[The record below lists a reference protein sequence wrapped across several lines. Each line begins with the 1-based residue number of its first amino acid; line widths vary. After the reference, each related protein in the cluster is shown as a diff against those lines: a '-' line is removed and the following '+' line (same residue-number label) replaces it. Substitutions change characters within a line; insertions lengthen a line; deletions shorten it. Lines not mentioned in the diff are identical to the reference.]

1 MRQLKSFITGG
12 QIMKEASI
20 KKEIYISVIASV
32 LVMIF
37 IEPILKFFW
46 NWIILTSTGMFKGLL
61 DSFYRGAALGHRNQI
76 DVQFF
81 FFITAAVLGIMVS
94 ILILKTTYQAQIK
107 SSIDKIPKKLS
118 SVIKILYAIALI
130 ISIMFALITNFVD
143 LQLNA
148 SFQQRLTV
156 LSPKITDQEY
166 KEFQSLWASMKDR
179 EDFLTI
185 VNNMD
190 SVAENKNIELPPLLL
205 K

>member
-1 MRQLKSFITGG
+1 
-12 QIMKEASI
+12 MKEASI